1 MTFGNYLCNMSVTLQ
16 VYFVN
21 DMFKDEFHLYTA
33 VEAENKFGS
42 KFFYRQKIYRLAER
56 KVIPSFIKNKDQCF
70 IGSDI
75 LKGFIK
81 ELELKIEGR
90 FPMLEIS
97 KIQVFFDLVNGKR
110 VVVDGLF
117 GKSISINTDLET
129 EEDLLL
135 KLKTI
140 IDWMESNTKPIRVE
154 EIDQSLTQEETPI
167 HEPQIMEETS
177 KKVTK
182 IPIEVLPEEIFW
194 VKIDTGVIENIEVK
208 SYILI
213 SLPSV
218 AQFIGIR
225 TDSFLEW
232 ITASTFRAYILS
244 AHYKQFQDTGKHV
257 PWKKGVVKGFTSFVP
272 FELLPEIIIAFKQ
285 SGRNI
290 SYPEKADMLYKLAT
304 STLTAVGL
312 AISGNKDKAAQVLAQ
327 VGKGLGLSVADQ
339 IIGIFKQYESRDFQI
354 QTNKEF
360 FSKVK
365 DMGLDYAVAAGTMTL
380 GITGKRVYHWMTLG
394 KVRKLPSKLRTS
406 SREIMRQIS
415 PSDGVGMTFG
425 EKHFSKDPNIN
436 EAISTGKQGKEFYE
450 RLKKVGLLDNEEK

>member
-1 MTFGNYLCNMSVTLQ
+1 
-16 VYFVN
+16 
-21 DMFKDEFHLYTA
+21 MFKDEFHLYTA
-33 VEAENKFGS
+33 VEAENKFGL

-56 KVIPSFIKNKDQCF
+56 KVIPSFVKDKDLCF

-75 LKGFIK
+75 LKGFTK
-81 ELELKIEGR
+81 ELELKIEGK
-90 FPMLEIS
+90 FPMLDIS
-97 KIQVFFDLVNGKR
+97 RLQIFFDLVNGKR
-110 VVVDGLF
+110 IVVDGLF

-129 EEDLLL
+129 EEDLLR
-135 KLKTI
+135 KLRTI
-140 IDWMESNTKPIRVE
+140 IEWMESNSKPVRVE
-154 EIDQSLTQEETPI
+154 KVEQNINQEDAATP
-167 HEPQIMEETS
+167 ESQIEAENNS
-177 KKVTK
+177 AVTK

-194 VKIDTGVIENIEVK
+194 IKIDTGVIGNVEVK
-208 SYILI
+208 SFILI

-232 ITASTFRAYILS
+232 IAASTFKAYILS
-244 AHYKQFQDTGKHV
+244 AHYKQFQGTAKHV
-257 PWKKGVVKGFTSFVP
+257 PWKKGIIKGLTSFIP

-304 STLTAVGL
+304 TTLTAVGL

-365 DMGLDYAVAAGTMTL
+365 DIGLDYAVAAGTMTL
-380 GITGKRVYHWMTLG
+380 GITGKRVYHWMALG

-450 RLKKVGLLDNEEK
+450 RLKKVGLLDDEK

>member
-1 MTFGNYLCNMSVTLQ
+1 MSVTLQ
-16 VYFVN
+16 VFFVN
-21 DMFKDEFHLYTA
+21 YMFKDEFHLYTA

-56 KVIPSFIKNKDQCF
+56 KVIPSFIKNKDLCF

-81 ELELKIEGR
+81 ELELKIEGN
-90 FPMLEIS
+90 FPMLDIS
-97 KIQVFFDLVNGKR
+97 RIQIFFDLINGKR
-110 VVVDGLF
+110 IVIDGLF
-117 GKSISINTDLET
+117 GKSISVNTDLET

-140 IDWMESNTKPIRVE
+140 IDWIESNTKPVRTD
-154 EIDQSLTQEETPI
+154 EIESDLITDDKEDQLALPNKKTI
-167 HEPQIMEETS
+167 HIST
-177 KKVTK
+177 
-182 IPIEVLPEEIFW
+182 EVLPEEIFW
-194 VKIDTGVIENIEVK
+194 IKIDTGVIENIEVK

-365 DMGLDYAVAAGTMTL
+365 DIGLDYAVAAGTMTL
-380 GITGKRVYHWMTLG
+380 GITGKRVYHWMALG
-394 KVRKLPSKLRTS
+394 KVRKLPSKLRAS